1 MAVNVSE
8 ISRFRWLV
16 VWLADNM
23 VSEDIQK
30 ARTLLKDKLG
40 PRYEEIGDDA
50 LKLFDALERENL
62 IHDEDT
68 QLLRVLLESLE
79 RIDLLEDLDEYE
91 TERKAV
97 IRRLNKNA
105 SLLEGSYVVH
115 YLIWSQQLNPPGTLC
130 QYSIKDREIE

>member
-16 VWLADNM
+16 VWLADNL

-105 SLLEGSYVVH
+105 SLLEGMYRVSK
-115 YLIWSQQLNPPGTLC
+115 N
-130 QYSIKDREIE
+130 